1 VCLHAIDGL
10 LQRRRPEDAAAEQPA
25 LEAADLPMQILQAT
39 QLVGDR
45 DHQLADVDVRPRNRP
60 LPLFAIPAPER
71 RAFPAHRG
79 QQVPA
84 RERASPRP
92 RRQTRDR
99 EHVIDRRDQP
109 RERLRDTGRPPPRAI
124 LDQRQRPTFL
134 PTQLATPVV
143 GRRRD
148 QRRPPWRRLGD
159 RPGRLQRRHAITS
172 NALERT
178 TDPTM
183 LLTAYALEG
192 MVFGCGTSSSPTSSK
207 RGGTR

>member
-71 RAFPAHRG
+71 RAFPAHR
-79 QQVPA
+79 
-84 RERASPRP
+84 
-92 RRQTRDR
+92 QTRDR
-99 EHVIDRRDQP
+99 EHVSDRRDQP